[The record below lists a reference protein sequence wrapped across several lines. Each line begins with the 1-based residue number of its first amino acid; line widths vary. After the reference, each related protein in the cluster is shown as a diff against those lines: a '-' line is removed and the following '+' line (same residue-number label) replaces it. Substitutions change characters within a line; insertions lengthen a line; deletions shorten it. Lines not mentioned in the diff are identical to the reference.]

1 MEKERMSKRLKMLG
15 AAAFAATMAASAQAA
30 TVFDLAGGGSSTL
43 REAFMI
49 SLPGTGWAEPAMMI
63 VVGTLL
69 LFSFREHREA

>member
-1 MEKERMSKRLKMLG
+1 MQKERMSKRLKMLG

-30 TVFDLAGGGSSTL
+30 TVFDLAGEGSSTL
-43 REAFMI
+43 RDAFITSM
-49 SLPGTGWAEPAMMI
+49 PGSGGAEPVMMI